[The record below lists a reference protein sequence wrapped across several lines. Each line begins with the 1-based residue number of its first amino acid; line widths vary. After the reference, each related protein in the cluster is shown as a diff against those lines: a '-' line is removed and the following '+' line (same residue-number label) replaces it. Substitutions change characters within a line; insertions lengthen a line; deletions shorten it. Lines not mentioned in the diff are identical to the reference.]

1 MGPFVFPDVL
11 VLAGGGTVG
20 HAWMTGVLAGIE
32 DAAGVDFRRVESF
45 VGTSAGS
52 IISAR
57 LVADRSP
64 QRPAPAGGEAGDRD
78 GEVPAGRLER
88 VAHRAASLGWA
99 ATAPLAPLALGLGAT
114 PGALARAAL
123 LSRAPDAGPTHEAL
137 RRRVESWQTR
147 FDGRLRVCCV
157 DKASGKRVVFG
168 APGAP
173 KADVADAV
181 AASCAIPWVFA
192 PVWIGGRE
200 YVDGGVWSV
209 TNLDV
214 APAGRQSEVLCL
226 DPTGAL
232 TRAGGRTGVLRRAFG
247 VAAAFEIQLLRRQ
260 GAHVRHLTPDAGSAD
275 AMGTRFMDDEAA
287 PATHAA
293 GYAQG
298 LTIGRES

>member
-1 MGPFVFPDVL
+1 MAPFVFPDVL

-20 HAWMTGVLAGIE
+20 HAWMTGVLAGVE
-32 DAAGVDFRRVESF
+32 DAAGVDFRRVEFF

-52 IISAR
+52 IVAAR
-57 LVADRSP
+57 LVSGRSP
-64 QRPAPAGGEAGDRD
+64 RRAAAPGDDAAERD
-78 GEVPAGRLER
+78 GEVPAGRMER
-88 VAHRAASLGWA
+88 ITRRAARLGWT
-99 ATAPLAPLALGLGAT
+99 ATAPLAPLALGLGA
-114 PGALARAAL
+114 PAGALARAAL
-123 LSRAPDAGPTHEAL
+123 LSRAPDAGRTHESL
-137 RRRVESWQTR
+137 RRRVASWEPR

-173 KADVADAV
+173 KAQVADAV

-214 APAGRQSEVLCL
+214 APAGRESEVLCL

-232 TRAGGRTGVLRRAFG
+232 ARAGGRTGMLRRAFG
-247 VAAAFEIQLLRRQ
+247 VAAALEIQLLRQQ
-260 GAHVRHLTPDAGSAD
+260 GARVRHVIPDGGSAA
-275 AMGTRFMDDEAA
+275 AMGTRFMDDDAA
-287 PATHAA
+287 PATLAA
-293 GYAQG
+293 GYVQG
-298 LTIGRES
+298 LAIGREC